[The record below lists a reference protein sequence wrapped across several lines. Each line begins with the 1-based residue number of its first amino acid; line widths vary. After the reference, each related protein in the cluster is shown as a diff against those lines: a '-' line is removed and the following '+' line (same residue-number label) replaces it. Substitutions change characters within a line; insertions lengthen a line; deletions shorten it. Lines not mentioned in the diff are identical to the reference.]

1 MASPSGAD
9 ESQKELQNLFKF
21 LQINF
26 PLLRTGM
33 NSSAEK
39 RVITGSQ
46 GWGVDL
52 LQFVPLTDVGSP
64 SMFWWLW
71 GLGLACRIVSVSQR
85 VYPLIWHLCC
95 SFKNVILEVEWV
107 CLYIGLVFRE
117 ETENAAATTLTVSK
131 HSNNFDLFELFSI
144 SSRKW
149 GQASQSRFI
158 CSRALLELLPSWLT
172 RRMVCH
178 FICKAQPN

>member
-26 PLLRTGM
+26 PLLRTVM

-39 RVITGSQ
+39 EGYHRFPRLRCWPVA
-46 GWGVDL
+46 
-52 LQFVPLTDVGSP
+52 FVPLTVGSP

-71 GLGLACRIVSVSQR
+71 GLGLACRTVAVSQR
-85 VYPLIWHLCC
+85 VYLLIWHLCC

-107 CLYIGLVFRE
+107 CLYIGSVFRE

-131 HSNNFDLFELFSI
+131 HSNNFDLFEFFSI

-149 GQASQSRFI
+149 GQDSQSRFI
-158 CSRALLELLPSWLT
+158 CSRGLLELLPSWLT

-178 FICKAQPN
+178 FFCEVQPN